1 MSLDLT
7 SASKLSLCFNHFQTA
22 NVGSPCNKFGDKGLD
37 LRLTI
42 RMGAN
47 TVSLIL
53 DTIVSFDF
61 SNLKGSN
68 GHENGNISA
77 EMHPITP
84 SLMQDKLFN
93 NNA

>member
-1 MSLDLT
+1 MYFDLT

-22 NVGSPCNKFGDKGLD
+22 NVGSPCNRFGDKKLA
-37 LRLTI
+37 LRL
-42 RMGAN
+42 GAN

-53 DTIVSFDF
+53 DTIVAFDL

-77 EMHPITP
+77 KMHPITP
-84 SLMQDKLFN
+84 SIMLDKLFN